1 MTVFSFHPVKH
12 LTTGEGGMVLTD
24 NEEYFEKLK
33 LFRTHGITKNPGKLE
48 KNDGGWYYEM
58 QDLGYNY
65 RLSDIHCALGISQ
78 MEKLQKNI
86 DKRREIVKIYNNS
99 LKKYDEIIT
108 PFEKKDVKTSYH
120 LYVVNFVLEK
130 LKIDRKKIY
139 DTFKANNIGVQVHY
153 IPVHLQPYYIKKFGY
168 KKGDYPISERFYQRA
183 LSLPLFPT
191 MTKEDIDN
199 VITVV
204 DEVISKNRG

>member
-1 MTVFSFHPVKH
+1 
-12 LTTGEGGMVLTD
+12 MVLTD

-33 LFRTHGITKNPGKLE
+33 LFRTHGITKNPEKLE

-58 QDLGYNY
+58 QELGYNY

-78 MEKLQKNI
+78 IKKLQKNI
-86 DKRREIVKIYNNS
+86 DKRREIVKIYDNS

-120 LYVVNFVLEK
+120 LYVVNFILEK

-139 DTFKANNIGVQVHY
+139 DMFKANNIGVQVHY
-153 IPVHLQPYYIKKFGY
+153 IPVHLQPYYVKKFGY

-191 MTKEDIDN
+191 MTKEDIDD

-204 DEVISKNRG
+204 DEIISKNRR